1 MPAKSGFSHAFAAF
15 ASIIIGSFLSNYL
28 AAHESVL
35 TNMTQ
40 TAGRWLTATIGVP
53 ASSTVVGM
61 LLVSSILAF
70 VWGVAYH
77 VARH

>member
-15 ASIIIGSFLSNYL
+15 TSIIIGSLLSNYL

-35 TNMTQ
+35 TEVTR
-40 TAGRWLTATIGVP
+40 TAGRFLTTTIGVP
-53 ASSTVVGM
+53 TSSTVGGM

-70 VWGVAYH
+70 AWGVAYH